1 MFQRIQSIYLLLV
14 PVVVAFMFNVSLA
27 TIDIGIGT
35 IGIALT
41 GFTAPDG
48 FLMPESMI
56 WIAMPILGVLLGIVC
71 IGVALMFRNRA
82 RQIKMN
88 RISLMLNVLF
98 VASIFY
104 VTDQT
109 VKEVSA
115 LQHAYN
121 LGAYLSL
128 IPAILIYLANGRIR
142 KDEQKVRAA
151 DRIR

>member
-14 PVVVAFMFNVSLA
+14 PVVVAIMFGVSLA
-27 TIDIGIGT
+27 TIETGTAT

-41 GFTAPDG
+41 GFTVSDG
-48 FLMPESMI
+48 FIMPESSI
-56 WIAMPILGVLLGIVC
+56 WLAMPILGVLLGIMT
-71 IGVALMFRNRA
+71 IAVALMFKNRA
-82 RQIKMN
+82 KQLKMN